1 MKMGL
6 LLRYS
11 WRRVRWLLIAST
23 LLLTGFQILM
33 VVVARSIQRTNSFAQ
48 MAALMPPFV
57 RELMPGIAG
66 VLSFSGMVCMGYF
79 EIAVIGALTA
89 LAIGLG
95 TMITSE
101 VEIGFSDLVLARP
114 VARHTVVTRSILL
127 LVISVVLV
135 VGLMVAGTFA
145 GLAWFA
151 PDGVRWPPTAVVRSL
166 ALNLGVLTLAW
177 GAVALAIGSAMRRR
191 GAAGAIAGL
200 LALTMFLLD
209 YVGRAWKA
217 AEPYAKISPYRYYA
231 SFDLLMGKPIP
242 SLHLEVL
249 AGITVCSFGLAYWLF
264 ARRDI
269 TR

>member
-1 MKMGL
+1 MKVWL

-11 WRRVRWLLIAST
+11 LKRVRLLLIAAT

-33 VVVARSIQRTNSFAQ
+33 VVVARAVQRTNSFAQ
-48 MAALMPPFV
+48 MMGLMPPFV
-57 RELMPGIAG
+57 RDLMPGIAG
-66 VLSFSGMVCMGYF
+66 VLSFGGMVCMGYF
-79 EIAVIGALTA
+79 EIAVIAALTA
-89 LAIGLG
+89 LAVGLG
-95 TMITSE
+95 TTITSE
-101 VEIGFSDLVLARP
+101 LEIGFSDLVLARP
-114 VARHTVVTRSILL
+114 VARHAMVTRSILL
-127 LVISVVLV
+127 LVFSIGLIT
-135 VGLMVAGTFA
+135 GLMVAGTFA
-145 GLAWFA
+145 GLTWFA
-151 PDGVRWPPTAVVRSL
+151 PEGVRWPAWGVVRSL
-166 ALNLGVLTLAW
+166 ALNLAALALAW

-191 GAAGAIAGL
+191 GGAGSIAGL

-217 AEPYAKISPYRYYA
+217 AEPYAKISPFRYYA
-231 SFDLLMGKPIP
+231 AFDLLMGKPIP